1 MSSPNV
7 SKQKASKKRISYEI
21 SYEDFIKESILESAQ
36 RDKPDEFMAYV
47 REVVQYQAD
56 PQDFFFSNTD
66 PFHFPEVNE
75 KRMKNA
81 GFIKNYRQVT
91 YMHVEIPAVF
101 NNMFSTEKNPQ
112 VTLFTL
118 VKVDI
123 TDLKRKPAKGDIVY
137 VKFKDPKALTG
148 PSFSSFKQDK
158 QGRSVVK
165 NDDTEP
171 FRIQGRVFGVS
182 EEEVA

>member
-7 SKQKASKKRISYEI
+7 SKQKTAKKTISYEI
-21 SYEDFIKESILESAQ
+21 SYEEFISESILESAQ

-47 REVVQYQAD
+47 REIVQYQAD

-75 KRMKNA
+75 KRMKNG

-91 YMHVEIPAVF
+91 YMHVEIPALF
-101 NNMFSTEKNPQ
+101 NNMFSTEERPQ

-123 TDLKRKPAKGDIVY
+123 THLKRKPAKGDIVY
-137 VKFKDPKALTG
+137 VKFKDPKDLTG
-148 PSFSSFKQDK
+148 PSFSSFKQDEK
-158 QGRSVVK
+158 GRSVVR

-171 FRIQGRVFGVS
+171 FRIQGKIFGVS
-182 EEEVA
+182 VEEVA

>member
-1 MSSPNV
+1 M
-7 SKQKASKKRISYEI
+7 
-21 SYEDFIKESILESAQ
+21 
-36 RDKPDEFMAYV
+36 
-47 REVVQYQAD
+47 
-56 PQDFFFSNTD
+56 
-66 PFHFPEVNE
+66 
-75 KRMKNA
+75 
-81 GFIKNYRQVT
+81 T
-91 YMHVEIPAVF
+91 YMHVEIPALF

>member
-7 SKQKASKKRISYEI
+7 GKHKAAKKRISNEI
-21 SYEDFIKESILESAQ
+21 SYKEFIKESILESAQ

-47 REVVQYQAD
+47 REIVQYQND
-56 PQDFFFSNTD
+56 RQDFFFSNTD

-81 GFIKNYRQVT
+81 GFIKNYKQVT

-137 VKFKDPKALTG
+137 IKFKDPKDLTG

-165 NDDTEP
+165 NDDTVT
-171 FRIQGRVFGVS
+171 FKIQEKVFGVT
-182 EEEVA
+182 EEDLV